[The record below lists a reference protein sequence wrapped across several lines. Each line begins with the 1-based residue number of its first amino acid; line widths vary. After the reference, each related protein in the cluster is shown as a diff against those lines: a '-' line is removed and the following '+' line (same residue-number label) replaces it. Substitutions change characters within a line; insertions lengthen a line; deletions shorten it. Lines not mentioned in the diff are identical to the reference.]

1 MCVGSPFA
9 KQATIHPFINASSF
23 IGLGAFHHIRF
34 AGWLQT
40 RIEGEQAWRNAA
52 SKADA
57 DSEVLR
63 QQLRNVQQE
72 VETVRQQMNRQ
83 NESDRE
89 SATSRENALKLT
101 LDELKAGHEKEMAA
115 LREELSSNGEW
126 WRGRVDAVR
135 EEEEAVSDRS

>member
-1 MCVGSPFA
+1 M
-9 KQATIHPFINASSF
+9 
-23 IGLGAFHHIRF
+23 
-34 AGWLQT
+34 
-40 RIEGEQAWRNAA
+40 
-52 SKADA
+52 
-57 DSEVLR
+57 
-63 QQLRNVQQE
+63 QQE

-135 EEEEAVSDRS
+135 EEEEAVSDRSSSS